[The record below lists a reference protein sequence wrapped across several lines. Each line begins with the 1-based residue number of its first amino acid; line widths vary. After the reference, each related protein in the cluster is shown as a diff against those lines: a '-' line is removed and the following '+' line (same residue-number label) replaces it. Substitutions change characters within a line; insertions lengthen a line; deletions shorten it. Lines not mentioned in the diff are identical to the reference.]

1 MSIFESKKKRKMRIS
16 QEKGNEAKKLFQEFL
31 DFANKN
37 KYLFNSGVYI
47 EAYNKLWNAKS
58 NFGFYYPEELM
69 DNTLKEMRSIL
80 AEYKEKESY
89 YTDIVKENI
98 EKMKEFVAKNKRFFV
113 VEKLFKSEDKDNFV
127 SYGYSYNL
135 RYNDET
141 NSISCFAI
149 LSYDESGRQVNID
162 AKDLKI
168 REMSLFDFGEFADSR
183 LSYMHITDVE
193 DAKKAY
199 KNLQEFYERE
209 EDKFKPF

>member
-1 MSIFESKKKRKMRIS
+1 MSIFESKKKKKMRIS
-16 QEKGNEAKKLFQEFL
+16 QEKANEAKKLFQEFI
-31 DFANKN
+31 DFAKKN
-37 KYLFNSGVYI
+37 KYLFNSAVYY
-47 EAYNKLWNAKS
+47 EAYNKLWGAKG
-58 NFGFYYPEELM
+58 NFGIYYTEEQM

-80 AEYKEKESY
+80 AEYKEKENY

-98 EKMKEFVAKNKRFFV
+98 EKMKEFVAKRKRFFV
-113 VEKLFKSEDKDNFV
+113 IEKLFKSEYKDNFI

-141 NSISCFAI
+141 NSINCFAI
-149 LSYDESGRQVNID
+149 LSYDESGREVHFD

-168 REMSLFDFGEFADSR
+168 REMSSFDFGEFADSR

-193 DAKKAY
+193 DVKKTY

-209 EDKFKPF
+209 EEKFKPF